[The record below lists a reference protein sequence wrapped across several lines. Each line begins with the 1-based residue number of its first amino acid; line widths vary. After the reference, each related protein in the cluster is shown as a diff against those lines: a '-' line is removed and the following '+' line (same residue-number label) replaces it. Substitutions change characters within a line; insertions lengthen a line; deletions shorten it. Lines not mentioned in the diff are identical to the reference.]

1 MKQWEPRA
9 LELLNKSFSGVR
21 QELNELDWK
30 VALSPNREKLSQH
43 LSAFANYPGGGFL
56 IFGIDNK
63 TCQPVGIATAAC
75 KEIISTLSTIAS
87 TTLNPL
93 VTIEH
98 ADIIY
103 EGYSLLMI
111 FIHESRKKPVYIKNG
126 TIENSYV
133 RSDSTTHKASP
144 AELAELLL
152 NG

>member
-1 MKQWEPRA
+1 MKQWEPHA
-9 LELLNKSFSGVR
+9 LKLLDKSFSGVR

-63 TCQPVGIATAAC
+63 TCQPVGIGAAAC
-75 KEIISTLSTIAS
+75 KEIIATLSTIAN
-87 TTLNPL
+87 TTLNPP
-93 VTIEH
+93 VAIEH
-98 ADIIY
+98 ADILY
-103 EGYSLLMI
+103 EGYSLLII
-111 FIHESRKKPVYIKNG
+111 FIHESAKKPVYIKNG